1 MMMACVN
8 ISNIFNDGKSVC
20 SFKPVEGINEIFFYL
35 MKKIPKGKKNKKK
48 QEKKKRNK
56 PTKNRINGKHKIQL

>member
-1 MMMACVN
+1 MMMVCVN

-20 SFKPVEGINEIFFYL
+20 SFKPVEGINEIFL
-35 MKKIPKGKKNKKK
+35 SHEENSKRQEK
-48 QEKKKRNK
+48 QKETRKKKKRNK

>member
-20 SFKPVEGINEIFFYL
+20 SFKPVEGINEIFFL
-35 MKKIPKGKKNKKK
+35 SHEENSKRQEKQKETRKKK
-48 QEKKKRNK
+48 KK
-56 PTKNRINGKHKIQL
+56 